1 MYYNI
6 PSRWF
11 LSKSFVQMNLLP
23 RSSLSFP
30 YSCIAVSSSGMS
42 TYWFSSCHLWHTLRP
57 QVSFVS
63 MHLRDSCPR
72 ILTWTPLLSNVSPH
86 SRRCRAARV
95 NSMGG
100 DNHEGV
106 RTLLGTFHGPEHHVV
121 ASSDPSAPLDAK
133 NTSSGTRRRLCSR
146 LYQNSFH
153 VRGECITLC
162 TRKLHLHYTIRHSK
176 FSLCIVP
183 PYSCSSPSKFSFPSF
198 AYPDVSM
205 SQGLS
210 TVHCS
215 RVDYLTSDPG

>member
-1 MYYNI
+1 MDRQQKLSRRSFRLSSRTASNCSGYRRKCGRMYYNI

-42 TYWFSSCHLWHTLRP
+42 TYGFSSCHLWHTLRP

-63 MHLRDSCPR
+63 MHLRDSYPR

-106 RTLLGTFHGPEHHVV
+106 RTLLGTFHGP
-121 ASSDPSAPLDAK
+121 
-133 NTSSGTRRRLCSR
+133 
-146 LYQNSFH
+146 
-153 VRGECITLC
+153 
-162 TRKLHLHYTIRHSK
+162 
-176 FSLCIVP
+176 
-183 PYSCSSPSKFSFPSF
+183 
-198 AYPDVSM
+198 
-205 SQGLS
+205 
-210 TVHCS
+210 
-215 RVDYLTSDPG
+215 